1 MPFKDISYWS
11 IGIPFVQQS
20 ETICA
25 ILAKGIMRN
34 NSVTSG
40 LGGNDIKRN
49 FLSRALAA
57 PLFDGAKPFVQ
68 FW

>member
-1 MPFKDISYWS
+1 MPFKDISYRS
-11 IGIPFVQQS
+11 IGSPFVQRS
-20 ETICA
+20 EIICA
-25 ILAKGIMRN
+25 VLVKGIMRN

-40 LGGNDIKRN
+40 LEGNDIKRN

-57 PLFDGAKPFVQ
+57 HLFDGAKPFVQ

>member
-1 MPFKDISYWS
+1 MPFKDISYWN

-25 ILAKGIMRN
+25 LLAKGIMRN

-40 LGGNDIKRN
+40 LGGKDIKKK
-49 FLSRALAA
+49 FLI
-57 PLFDGAKPFVQ
+57 
-68 FW
+68 